1 MCVCDR
7 KCACITEKE
16 RILLLKEGSAYR
28 VGVGMGI
35 PRVGVAPEVSVHPS
49 RFESLQT
56 NTQMSPPHLEKEEM
70 GSVPKDR
77 LNPCFRQCLPEE
89 GANGISLKKNKKPQG
104 KSRACNPLSPEIS
117 LNPGDTVR
125 PWGGIATHGNC

>member
-7 KCACITEKE
+7 KCVCITEKE

-70 GSVPKDR
+70 GSVPKDS

-89 GANGISLKKNKKPQG
+89 GANGIALKKKTSGQEPCFAIPFPQ
-104 KSRACNPLSPEIS
+104 RE
-117 LNPGDTVR
+117 V
-125 PWGGIATHGNC
+125 